1 MGGEHLGR
9 MQSVRPIVGMV
20 STKGENMSMKA
31 CKIVARAGQ
40 PDNVV
45 KPLSAP
51 KRAMVLIEQGYVREA
66 VWASGSICEILMEP
80 RGNTGDCGHPLD
92 YYAGGEEAS
101 SKVSDLLTAEKTGAT
116 YGWFIEFH
124 NAAVAGVYLG

>member
-1 MGGEHLGR
+1 MH
-9 MQSVRPIVGMV
+9 PIVGMGP
-20 STKGENMSMKA
+20 TKGENMSMKA
-31 CKIVARAGQ
+31 CKIVARAIADALPGAGQ
-40 PDNVV
+40 PDNVI

-66 VWASGSICEILMEP
+66 VWASGSICEILMES
-80 RGNTGDCGHPLD
+80 RGNTGDCGQPLD